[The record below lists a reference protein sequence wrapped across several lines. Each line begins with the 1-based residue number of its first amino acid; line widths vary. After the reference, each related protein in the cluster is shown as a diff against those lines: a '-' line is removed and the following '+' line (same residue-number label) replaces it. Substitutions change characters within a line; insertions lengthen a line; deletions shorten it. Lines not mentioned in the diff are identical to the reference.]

1 MWTIEADY
9 HTHSAYSDGRAGI
22 EENVRAAMQKGLRC
36 IAVTEHGP
44 WHLKAGVRR
53 KRLAAIRREVDA
65 MNERYG
71 DRIRVLMGLEANL
84 ISLDGDV
91 DVRESELKL
100 FDMLLMGYHRSA
112 LGKSLYDNWFYLWRR
127 RHNREVD
134 RQVMTQAIVSAVQ
147 RYPLSILS
155 HPGHHFPVDYAA
167 VARAC
172 AQAGTAMEL
181 SARAGHLRLSAQ
193 DVRACKAAG
202 AVFAIDSDAHRPE
215 EIGGF
220 DQAVAIAKQ
229 AGLTQQDIVNASG
242 YAGALPR
249 GLVCIP

>member
-167 VARAC
+167 VAR
-172 AQAGTAMEL
+172 GV
-181 SARAGHLRLSAQ
+181 RAGGHRDGTERAGRASAAKRTGRARVQGGGRGVCHRLGCAP
-193 DVRACKAAG
+193 A
-202 AVFAIDSDAHRPE
+202 
-215 EIGGF
+215 
-220 DQAVAIAKQ
+220 
-229 AGLTQQDIVNASG
+229 
-242 YAGALPR
+242 R
-249 GLVCIP
+249 GDRRV

>member
-1 MWTIEADY
+1 MWTIGADY
-9 HTHSAYSDGRAGI
+9 HTHSTYSDGCAGI
-22 EENVRAAMQKGLRC
+22 EENVRAAMQKGLTC

-44 WHLKAGVRR
+44 WHLKAGIRR
-53 KRLAAIRREVDA
+53 KRLLAIRREVDT

-84 ISLDGDV
+84 ISLRGDI
-91 DVRESELKL
+91 DVRESELPL

-112 LGKSLYDNWFYLWRR
+112 LGKGLCDNAFFLTRR
-127 RHNREVD
+127 KRANEAD
-134 RQVMTQAIVSAVQ
+134 RQAMTQAIVRAVQ

-155 HPGHHFPVDYAA
+155 HPGHHFPVNYAK

-172 AQAGTAMEL
+172 ARAGTAMEL
-181 SARAGHLRLSAQ
+181 SARAGHLRLHAQ
-193 DVRACKAAG
+193 DVRDCKAAG
-202 AVFAIDSDAHRPE
+202 AVFAIDSDAHRPQ

-220 DQAVAIAKQ
+220 DQAIAIARE
-229 AGLTQQDIVNASG
+229 AGLTQQDIVNARG
-242 YAGALPR
+242 YTGTLPR